1 MRRRRLPEGTYMQ
14 VLSGQALRRRR
25 GERSL
30 REIAELMGRPTSWSF
45 IARLEKEI
53 VRSCTPEFARSLA
66 AVLGRDVDELFLP
79 HVPTVEAQNA
89 PRRRTQ
95 AVA

>member
-1 MRRRRLPEGTYMQ
+1 MRRRRLPEGSYMQ

-25 GERSL
+25 GDRSL
-30 REIAELMGRPTSWSF
+30 REVAELMGRPTSWSF
-45 IARLEKEI
+45 IARLEKEL

-79 HVPTVEAQNA
+79 RVPTAGAQDVS
-89 PRRRTQ
+89 RQRTRT
-95 AVA
+95 VA